1 MTAARRLPAVVWAV
15 AAVALWLA
23 WSTAEVGA
31 GPLEPTLCPVGSA
44 DPACAQPVVNRPPDA
59 VDDTVRSRPGRTIR
73 TNVLGN
79 DSDPDGD
86 ALTVRPNRNRTFAGT
101 FSFAAD
107 GAFAYTPRYG
117 FAGTDGVSYEVSDGR
132 GASDAATVWV
142 HVENARPVV
151 QDEHFTIRP
160 GETLRGNLLANDVD
174 PDGDT
179 MSVTS
184 RFDVKRDGS
193 FTYTPAPGFIGRD
206 GGGYAVE
213 DQYGLI
219 AGGRI
224 VIDVVNRAPVAA
236 SHRFRI
242 RNDETAS
249 GNVLV
254 DASDPDG
261 DPIRLHPFSV
271 TADARS
277 KEGGLVRIDRDGGFN
292 YLPPAGFA
300 GRDSFGY
307 TIIDSYQAVGSGTV
321 TVEVAANRRPVAGD
335 DGFRIRP
342 NGPLRGS
349 VLGNDFD
356 LDGDTLRV
364 NPKNDEAFGGHVD
377 LGADG
382 SFTYT
387 PTPRFAGVFSFEY
400 TVSDGRGGSDVGA
413 VDIEV
418 VNRPPVAVAD
428 RFTTSPGHALSAGL
442 LGNDSDP
449 DGDALST
456 GTGTI
461 STAAGGQVTFYGDG
475 LFLYRT
481 PAGFVGV
488 DRFQYGLVDSYG
500 SWDVGEVTV
509 GVGVPA

>member
-23 WSTAEVGA
+23 WSAAEVGA

-59 VDDTVRSRPGRTIR
+59 VDDEVRSRPGRTIR

-117 FAGTDGVSYEVSDGR
+117 FAGTDSVSYEVSDGR

-224 VIDVVNRAPVAA
+224 VIEVVKQGAGRGQPPLQDPQRRDRQRQRPRRRQRPGRRPDPPA
-236 SHRFRI
+236 SL
-242 RNDETAS
+242 E
-249 GNVLV
+249 
-254 DASDPDG
+254 
-261 DPIRLHPFSV
+261 
-271 TADARS
+271 
-277 KEGGLVRIDRDGGFN
+277 RDGGRQVQGGRAGQDRPRRRLQ
-292 YLPPAGFA
+292 LPPARRLRRHRQLRLHDHRQLP
-300 GRDSFGY
+300 GRRLRHRD
-307 TIIDSYQAVGSGTV
+307 
-321 TVEVAANRRPVAGD
+321 RR
-335 DGFRIRP
+335 
-342 NGPLRGS
+342 
-349 VLGNDFD
+349 
-356 LDGDTLRV
+356 
-364 NPKNDEAFGGHVD
+364 GGRQP
-377 LGADG
+377 A
-382 SFTYT
+382 T
-387 PTPRFAGVFSFEY
+387 
-400 TVSDGRGGSDVGA
+400 GRG
-413 VDIEV
+413 
-418 VNRPPVAVAD
+418 
-428 RFTTSPGHALSAGL
+428 
-442 LGNDSDP
+442 
-449 DGDALST
+449 
-456 GTGTI
+456 
-461 STAAGGQVTFYGDG
+461 
-475 LFLYRT
+475 
-481 PAGFVGV
+481 
-488 DRFQYGLVDSYG
+488 
-500 SWDVGEVTV
+500 
-509 GVGVPA
+509 